1 MRTKLALL
9 FGVAALVATLV
20 AISPTSAVSTPET
33 LVLRGLPE
41 RFEPLDGF
49 SADGLPSTGARA
61 IFTERLHGLKSGKV
75 GARVGRTEGLCTV
88 IGTWRNSHRAPAYC
102 TASYSLP
109 NGKILVAGFGPFP
122 VGPDGAKVP
131 IVWGTGAYANARGYV
146 KVRDLPGF
154 KTNNEIHLL
163 P

>member
-1 MRTKLALL
+1 MRKKLAVLA
-9 FGVAALVATLV
+9 VPAALAAILI
-20 AISPTSAVSTPET
+20 AISPTSAVTKPET

-41 RFEPLDGF
+41 RFEPLQGF
-49 SADGLPSTGARA
+49 SADGLPSTGAQA
-61 IFTERLHGLKSGKV
+61 VFTEQLHQLKGRKV

-88 IGTWRNSHRAPAYC
+88 IGTWKNSHRAPAYC
-102 TASYSLP
+102 AVSLSLP
-109 NGKILVAGFGPFP
+109 DGKILVAGFGPFP
-122 VGPDGAKVP
+122 VGPSGSTVP
-131 IVWGTGAYANARGYV
+131 IVGGTGAYANARGYV